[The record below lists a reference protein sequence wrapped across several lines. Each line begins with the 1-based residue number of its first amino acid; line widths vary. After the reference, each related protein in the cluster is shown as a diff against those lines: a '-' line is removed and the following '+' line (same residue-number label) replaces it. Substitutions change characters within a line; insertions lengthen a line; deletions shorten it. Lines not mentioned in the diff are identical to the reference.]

1 MTQFSP
7 TIQEFLKSYSPE
19 RAPSEVIF
27 SEQQEIST
35 IIARIPRLT
44 SRFRPGEIIIFNYTP
59 GGQMRSTMGRFAGG
73 KERVILVVASKYEPQ
88 GIRRTRTTHAV
99 IVACF
104 RLEYSSK
111 AVIDIVLKTLY
122 KNRKKLK
129 NISQKVKKG
138 LFAVLGSGVYRTYRL
153 DRMEF
158 CWNINL
164 TEAQKA
170 ISEREETENA
180 PEE

>member
-1 MTQFSP
+1 MAQFSP
-7 TIQEFLKSYSPE
+7 TILEFLKDYSTKGQE
-19 RAPSEVIF
+19 KVIF
-27 SEQQEIST
+27 SEQQDIST
-35 IIARIPRLT
+35 LIARIPRLT
-44 SRFRPGEIIIFNYTP
+44 SRFRPGEIVIFNYTP
-59 GGQMRSTMGRFAGG
+59 LGQMRDTRGRFSGG
-73 KERVILVVASKYEPQ
+73 TERVVLVVSSKREPQ
-88 GIRRTRTTHAV
+88 GIRRTRTTKGI

-129 NISQKVKKG
+129 NISSNVKKG
-138 LFAVLGSGVYRTYRL
+138 LFAVLGRGVYRTYRL

-158 CWNINL
+158 CWNLNL

-170 ISEREETENA
+170 IVEKEKEENA
-180 PEE
+180 